1 MSILMIRSAER
12 APESVSCLLSLPKN
26 TMLPPVSTQESI
38 SKTQSCK
45 RHPSPRPGM
54 PCILGPRYHN
64 DKHHHGTRELHHQ
77 PLQGQTYSWAPST
90 GQQGQQAASSSQLLW
105 GLTQLRGAS
114 MSEARPLW
122 GQSTL
127 VTEQVGLKGSGKE
140 YVLEG
145 VC

>member
-1 MSILMIRSAER
+1 MIRSAER
-12 APESVSCLLSLPKN
+12 APESVSCLLLALLKN
-26 TMLPPVSTQESI
+26 TMSSPISTQGSI
-38 SKTQSCK
+38 SKTYACK
-45 RHPSPRPGM
+45 HHPSTRPGM
-54 PCILGPRYHN
+54 PCILDSRYHN
-64 DKHHHGTRELHHQ
+64 DKHHHGNWKLHHQ
-77 PLQGQTYSWAPST
+77 PLQGWTYCPALST

-105 GLTQLRGAS
+105 GLTQLQGAS

-145 VC
+145 MC